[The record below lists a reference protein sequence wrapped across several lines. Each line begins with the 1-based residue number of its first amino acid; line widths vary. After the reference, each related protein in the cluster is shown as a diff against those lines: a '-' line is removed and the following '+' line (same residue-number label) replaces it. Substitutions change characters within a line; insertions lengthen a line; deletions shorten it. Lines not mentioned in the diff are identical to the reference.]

1 MWTDRGRIFL
11 LWLGGKAMT
20 KSLSVLNKLTVD
32 QFKNLVYPVTE
43 LSFYF
48 IVENGKIYLIEEGTE
63 V

>member
-1 MWTDRGRIFL
+1 
-11 LWLGGKAMT
+11 MT
-20 KSLSVLNKLTVD
+20 KSLSILNKLTVD